1 MVSAAQ
7 NRYDVLITE
16 FLPDPTP
23 SMGLPESEFIE
34 LKNRSAQDYNLRN
47 WKISNGNT
55 TATIRTNYILKADS
69 FLILCST
76 TSVSSFE
83 SFGAT
88 LGVSGFPAINNTE
101 GDIILSS
108 DAGMV
113 VHGIHYDKSWFENTL
128 KAAGGW
134 SLEMIDLSDPCS
146 GKTNWRA
153 SVADPGGTP
162 GKINSVDAEN
172 RDSNPPSLIRAIAA
186 DSLNVSLIFD
196 EALDSA
202 SASVI
207 ANFFISE
214 GIGEPE
220 AATATAPFF
229 NQVNIHLQNP
239 LIRGK
244 IYSVS
249 VQQIRDCSGNEIG
262 VRNHSKTGLAEKL
275 HAGDIIFNEILFNP
289 PPNGYDYLELY
300 NRSERIINGS
310 DLWISSR
317 DAAGN
322 IKDPAPLM
330 KEARAVFPGEYLLI
344 SENPDWVIQNYPTA
358 DEGTMIS
365 FSSMPSMP
373 DDLGKIVLLNGFGEV
388 MDELDYDH
396 RWHSPLLASESGV
409 SLERIRAD
417 QPGNLASN
425 WTSASASV
433 GYGTPGYK
441 NSESSTDSIRNQFI
455 TVDPKVFSPDMDGY
469 QDFLFIHYSL
479 PAAGFIGSI
488 SIYDIYGRMV
498 RKPVDNILWGT
509 QGIFRWD
516 GLDEQQRLLPMGHYI
531 IYVEVFRP
539 DGTVMNQ
546 KLVCVLARK
555 R

>member
-358 DEGTMIS
+358 DKGTMIS